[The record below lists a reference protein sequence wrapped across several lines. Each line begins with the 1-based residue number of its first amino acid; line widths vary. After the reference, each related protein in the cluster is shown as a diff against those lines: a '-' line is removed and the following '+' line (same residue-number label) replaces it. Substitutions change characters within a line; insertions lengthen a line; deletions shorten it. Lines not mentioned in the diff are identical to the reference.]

1 MVETGQLGNC
11 LSQIR
16 NECQKSLAERFAKM
30 DYSGACTELARGGKN
45 FLTIW
50 AAKLKRHALVEGIP
64 RQRFL
69 GTRSLLDIPLVTGD
83 KLVFYEDAK
92 KFDVE

>member
-1 MVETGQLGNC
+1 MFNETA
-11 LSQIR
+11 SD
-16 NECQKSLAERFAKM
+16 LAQ
-30 DYSGACTELARGGKN
+30 ACTELARGGKN

-92 KFDVE
+92 KFNVE

>member
-1 MVETGQLGNC
+1 MSNETAND
-11 LSQIR
+11 
-16 NECQKSLAERFAKM
+16 LAP
-30 DYSGACTELARGGKN
+30 ACTELARKGKS

-69 GTRSLLDIPLVTGD
+69 GTRSFLDIPLITGD
-83 KLVFYEDAK
+83 KLVFDEDVK
-92 KFDVE
+92 KFNVE